1 LITGCFVAQGGEEW
15 MTIGNFHT
23 VAESPID
30 PACMLPTLYRISM
43 LMMFRSLKNHRWALM
58 FDLGSPVSVC
68 DEYEIDPGLNNVNYL
83 WEDGSI
89 DPTLHVME
97 SGTYS
102 VTVSQVSEE

>member
-1 LITGCFVAQGGEEW
+1 
-15 MTIGNFHT
+15 
-23 VAESPID
+23 
-30 PACMLPTLYRISM
+30 
-43 LMMFRSLKNHRWALM
+43 M